1 MHQVGCSA
9 QQAVQ
14 APSQPCNPSRTP
26 VTTLSRIDPR
36 RSRRI
41 RVNSQHVQSMRDLE
55 PALAEPSFDACARP
69 AAAALLRTQYSDL
82 VQSWPTPA
90 QLPLVYHKR
99 YNISFFGIEKLHP
112 FDSCKFQKVVAAL
125 EAAGCLQGGGKQLVQ
140 PLEAS
145 QAVLSDLHTP
155 AYLNLLHTT
164 NLKVVQVTELPP
176 LLLLPPAL
184 VQWKVM
190 APMRLHVG
198 GTMLATA
205 LAVERG
211 WAINL
216 GGGMHHAYYSNGMGW
231 CPYDDITLAIRRV
244 RAASQ
249 GKIQKVLYI
258 DLDAHQGNGI
268 GRDKLHFKDNDLFI
282 LDMYNGRVFPQ
293 DDTAR
298 PAIDIDVQLTS
309 GVADVEYLKSLEGA
323 LSQATQRFPRPDLV
337 FYNAG
342 TDILEGDPLGRMKVT
357 REGVLAR
364 DAMVWSYALKEARAP
379 IVMTLSGGYARSSAA
394 VVSESIVNLMRR
406 FKLLEDPPGS
416 GSESAGPG
424 S

>member
-1 MHQVGCSA
+1 M
-9 QQAVQ
+9 
-14 APSQPCNPSRTP
+14 
-26 VTTLSRIDPR
+26 
-36 RSRRI
+36 
-41 RVNSQHVQSMRDLE
+41 
-55 PALAEPSFDACARP
+55 P
-69 AAAALLRTQYSDL
+69 AATSPRCC
-82 VQSWPTPA
+82 PTADPA
-90 QLPLVYHKR
+90 THLHQ
-99 YNISFFGIEKLHP
+99 ISFFGIEKLHP

-184 VQWKVM
+184 VQWKV
-190 APMRLHVG
+190 
-198 GTMLATA
+198 
-205 LAVERG
+205 RG

-298 PAIDIDVQLTS
+298 PAIDIDVQLT
-309 GVADVEYLKSLEGA
+309 
-323 LSQATQRFPRPDLV
+323 RC
-337 FYNAG
+337 